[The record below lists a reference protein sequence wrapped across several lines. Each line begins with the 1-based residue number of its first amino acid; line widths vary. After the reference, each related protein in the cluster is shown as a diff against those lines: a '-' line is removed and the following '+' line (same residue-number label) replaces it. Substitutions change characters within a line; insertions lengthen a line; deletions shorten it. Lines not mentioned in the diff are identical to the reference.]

1 MSRHHCHHHHHKGN
15 ERNLL
20 ISIIL
25 NVVITVGQII
35 GGLVAG
41 SLALISDAVHNFSD
55 VVSLIISYI
64 ASKASKQQ
72 ASVFK
77 TFGNKRAEILAAFIN
92 ASSLMVVA
100 VLLMIEAVK
109 RIQHPEPIEAN
120 IVIWLALLGI
130 AFNGYS
136 VLLLKKNSKD
146 NMNIRSAYLHLF
158 SDMLASI
165 AVLLGGVLIKY
176 FDVYLVDSLLTLG
189 IGIYLIV
196 MGFGL
201 LNSSFKVLM
210 LYTPE
215 DIEIEEIVKEVE
227 SIDKVMNMHHVHA
240 WQLNEHEMHLEAHID
255 FDTDIK
261 LSEFDEIL
269 KQIEIRLRSK
279 FNINHVNI
287 QPEFGK
293 CDDKDLIVQD

>member
-1 MSRHHCHHHHHKGN
+1 
-15 ERNLL
+15 
-20 ISIIL
+20 
-25 NVVITVGQII
+25 
-35 GGLVAG
+35 
-41 SLALISDAVHNFSD
+41 
-55 VVSLIISYI
+55 
-64 ASKASKQQ
+64 
-72 ASVFK
+72 
-77 TFGNKRAEILAAFIN
+77 
-92 ASSLMVVA
+92 MVVA

>member
-1 MSRHHCHHHHHKGN
+1 
-15 ERNLL
+15 
-20 ISIIL
+20 
-25 NVVITVGQII
+25 
-35 GGLVAG
+35 
-41 SLALISDAVHNFSD
+41 
-55 VVSLIISYI
+55 
-64 ASKASKQQ
+64 
-72 ASVFK
+72 
-77 TFGNKRAEILAAFIN
+77 
-92 ASSLMVVA
+92 
-100 VLLMIEAVK
+100 
-109 RIQHPEPIEAN
+109 
-120 IVIWLALLGI
+120 
-130 AFNGYS
+130 
-136 VLLLKKNSKD
+136 
-146 NMNIRSAYLHLF
+146 MNIRSAYLHLF